1 MTVTTM
7 TTMKTN
13 DPFHD
18 DDVTTLRETGG
29 ALTLA
34 SGRHLVLPGSFG
46 FCQGV
51 RHAVNL
57 LHQTILQSGRRQIWL
72 LGAMIHNQA
81 VNEQFARRGARII
94 AENDLESTFI
104 AARPDDVFIVPA
116 FGLPLDFDRRLRAFV
131 SPPGKIVDATCP
143 FVRRVW
149 QAVSQAAAA
158 GSAVIIHG
166 QPSHQETTAIW
177 SRAAASAAAVAI
189 VPNPDRA
196 RQFAATTGTG
206 DLLASYPAELLLN
219 HNRLADAAWTL
230 VNQTTMLGTDTA
242 AVAEILRAA
251 SWHQAP
257 LRVADT
263 LCAATQARQDAA
275 QALCRRP
282 CDLIF
287 VLGGTNSSNTTQLY
301 RLAAGHA
308 TAFFLQ
314 TPDDLLANVVRHF
327 NPATSSWKETR
338 DWLSPSCRTIGILAG
353 ASCPDSELGNL
364 IRKITLLA

>member
-1 MTVTTM
+1 
-7 TTMKTN
+7 MKTN

-18 DDVTTLRETGG
+18 DDVSTLRAGG
-29 ALTLA
+29 GTMPLA
-34 SGRHLVLPGSFG
+34 SGRSLVLPETFG

-57 LHQTILQSGRRQIWL
+57 LHQTILQHESRQIWL

-81 VNEQFARRGARII
+81 VNAQFARHGARII
-94 AENDLESTFI
+94 AEHDLETTFS

-131 SPPGKIVDATCP
+131 IPPGKIVDATCP

-149 QAVSQAAAA
+149 RAVSQAAAA
-158 GSAVIIHG
+158 GAAVIIHG
-166 QPSHQETTAIW
+166 QPGHQETAAIW
-177 SRAAASAAAVAI
+177 SRAVASAAAVAI

-196 RQFAATTGTG
+196 RQFAAATGTG
-206 DLLASYPAELLLN
+206 DLDASYPAELLFN
-219 HNRLADAAWTL
+219 HDRLADTAWTV
-230 VNQTTMLGTDTA
+230 VNQTTMLGTDTTA
-242 AVAEILRAA
+242 IADILRAA

-263 LCAATQARQDAA
+263 LCAATQSRQGAA

-282 CDLIF
+282 CDLLF
-287 VLGGTNSSNTTQLY
+287 VLGGANSSNTTQLY
-301 RLAAGHA
+301 RLAARHA

-314 TPDDLLANVVRHF
+314 SPDDLQASMVRHY
-327 NPATSSWKETR
+327 NPATSTWEETR
-338 DWLSPSCRTIGILAG
+338 NWLPPSCRTIGILAG

-364 IRKITLLA
+364 IRKIARLA